1 MILISLLTGIFRNN
15 LGKLVLLLSLFG
27 SLPLCA
33 VGVSTIRIYLDNNQS
48 EQSFFI
54 YNKVPQQQT
63 CDLLIR
69 HYEVAAEGGL
79 KPYPDEFVP
88 NNSAVDWFRFSP
100 KRFVLNASGSQ
111 AVRFRMRRKPNA
123 EAAEFRSFLAAD
135 CVTDVTESGLNK
147 NIQYGLTP
155 RLRHN
160 IPLIVRTGALEATV
174 EFTDISVAVEQVKFA
189 VLRQGTRSVYGHLAL
204 IDTRTN
210 EIVDEN
216 RHFVVYLE
224 TPKKS
229 VTFATQGVS
238 LEHLSIRFVEN
249 KKEGGSI
256 DYIQGVQ

>member
-1 MILISLLTGIFRNN
+1 
-15 LGKLVLLLSLFG
+15 
-27 SLPLCA
+27 
-33 VGVSTIRIYLDNNQS
+33 
-48 EQSFFI
+48 
-54 YNKVPQQQT
+54 
-63 CDLLIR
+63 
-69 HYEVAAEGGL
+69 
-79 KPYPDEFVP
+79 
-88 NNSAVDWFRFSP
+88 
-100 KRFVLNASGSQ
+100 
-111 AVRFRMRRKPNA
+111 MRRKPNA

-135 CVTDVTESGLNK
+135 CTIDATESGLNK
-147 NIQYGLTP
+147 DIQYGLTP